1 MKNWTNH
8 ADRRLM
14 NSSAWPCSLMSSAA
28 AAGVKVD
35 TKPPARL
42 HAGRY
47 RHADQLL
54 RRRPGPSLHRSGALE
69 PRQGMLLN
77 NRRPASF
84 RPPARNRNQTSDQKV
99 GSCKSLIR
107 ASDQT
112 FRLNP
117 AGGTAAAGSVEKV
130 ATCRFSIVGPLQPR
144 SVTSF
149 VAREQSTA
157 YQAACRH

>member
-1 MKNWTNH
+1 
-8 ADRRLM
+8 M
-14 NSSAWPCSLMSSAA
+14 NSSAWPYQPACKRAGRRSLMSSAA

-47 RHADQLL
+47 RHADQPL

-112 FRLNP
+112 FCLNP
-117 AGGTAAAGSVEKV
+117 AGRAGDETDGKV
-130 ATCRFSIVGPLQPR
+130 GER
-144 SVTSF
+144 
-149 VAREQSTA
+149 VAHDTLAVAS
-157 YQAACRH
+157 AACARITDSGAA

>member
-1 MKNWTNH
+1 MPTPNELISMAVPT
-8 ADRRLM
+8 RM
-14 NSSAWPCSLMSSAA
+14 QSLMSSAA

-47 RHADQLL
+47 RHADQRL

-112 FRLNP
+112 FCLNP
-117 AGGTAAAGSVEKV
+117 AAKGGECLSRGVLYNHSDA
-130 ATCRFSIVGPLQPR
+130 
-144 SVTSF
+144 
-149 VAREQSTA
+149 
-157 YQAACRH
+157 

>member
-1 MKNWTNH
+1 
-8 ADRRLM
+8 M
-14 NSSAWPCSLMSSAA
+14 NSSAWPYQPACKRAGGLVATLTPAA
-28 AAGVKVD
+28 AAELMRLGVKVD

-117 AGGTAAAGSVEKV
+117 ADTHTQHTKSCGRNPLPVIYWYYDPTVVE
-130 ATCRFSIVGPLQPR
+130 TRR
-144 SVTSF
+144 
-149 VAREQSTA
+149 REPQ
-157 YQAACRH
+157 

>member
-1 MKNWTNH
+1 MPTPNELISMAVPTRMQTRWRFGVH
-8 ADRRLM
+8 LD
-14 NSSAWPCSLMSSAA
+14 
-28 AAGVKVD
+28 AGGGGGGAHEA
-35 TKPPARL
+35 ARL

-117 AGGTAAAGSVEKV
+117 AVPV
-130 ATCRFSIVGPLQPR
+130 QDRLLQ
-144 SVTSF
+144 T
-149 VAREQSTA
+149 
-157 YQAACRH
+157 

>member
-1 MKNWTNH
+1 
-8 ADRRLM
+8 
-14 NSSAWPCSLMSSAA
+14 MSSAA

-117 AGGTAAAGSVEKV
+117 AGGDGVMSTHVVLRLYLGQLVGWLVDVTIQKPCCNQWWTVQVLTIRWLDESAAASD
-130 ATCRFSIVGPLQPR
+130 
-144 SVTSF
+144 
-149 VAREQSTA
+149 
-157 YQAACRH
+157 